1 MITKSNRPKEKILII
16 RMLGLG
22 DVTCIGVPSVR
33 YIKRQH
39 PNAEVHF
46 LTYAAGF
53 EVMAL
58 AEPQVKTFG
67 LKKGEWPE
75 DIVKAMAVFLGL
87 AEVIIGE
94 AYTKIIN
101 LDTWFMPGFLSRFL
115 KDAGEP
121 LQGNYIGMSIAD
133 LIEQFQKQRLPPT
146 FVNDPNQYLQSTWP
160 SMMRWYT
167 RWWESNY
174 LPVHGYPEFYLRTC
188 CGWQDIDLDMQIQ
201 ITQDKQLAKKRKS
214 KKVIALATEART
226 AERSYKFTG
235 QLQKALEDAG
245 FEVWSKFDGSQSMRQ
260 TLAML
265 KSSALLISV
274 PSAPQW
280 LATAVRC
287 PVMIISGNVD
297 PRTLMPDYATDMSDK
312 PVTVQSIVESAQR
325 IFDDS
330 EEESFNP
337 RRLCSI

>member
-1 MITKSNRPKEKILII
+1 MLVTNEADSRKEKILLI

-33 YIKRQH
+33 HIKRKH
-39 PNAEVHF
+39 PGAEVHF

-75 DIVKAMAVFLGL
+75 DIIKAMEVFLGL
-87 AEVIIGE
+87 AEIIVGE
-94 AYTKIIN
+94 AYSKIIN
-101 LDTWFMPGFLSRFL
+101 LDTWFMPSFLSRFL

-121 LQGNYIGMSIAD
+121 VEGNYIGMSIAE
-133 LIEQFQKQRLPPT
+133 LITQFQNQTLPAS
-146 FVNDPNQYLQSTWP
+146 FVNDPSQYLQSTWF
-160 SMMRWYT
+160 SMMRWHT
-167 RWWESNY
+167 TWWQSDY
-174 LPVHGYPEFYLRTC
+174 LPERGYPEFYLRTC

-201 ITQDKQLAKKRKS
+201 ITQDKQIAKKGKH
-214 KKVIALATEART
+214 KKVIALATQART
-226 AERSYKFTG
+226 AERSYTLTE
-235 QLQKALEDAG
+235 QLEKALEEAG
-245 FEVWSKFDGSQSMRQ
+245 FEVWSKFDGTQSMRQ

-265 KSSALLISV
+265 KSSDLLISV

-280 LATAVRC
+280 LAMAVGC

-297 PRTLMPDYATDMSDK
+297 PRTLMPDYATDMSDQ
-312 PVTVQSIVESAQR
+312 PAEVQSLIEGVQSI
-325 IFDDS
+325 FDGSVDAS
-330 EEESFNP
+330 NENSF
-337 RRLCSI
+337 

>member
-1 MITKSNRPKEKILII
+1 MLVTTEADSRKEKILVI

-33 YIKRQH
+33 YIKRKH
-39 PNAEVHF
+39 PSAEVHF
-46 LTYAAGF
+46 LTYATGF

-75 DIVKAMAVFLGL
+75 DIIKAMEVFLGL
-87 AEVIIGE
+87 AEIIVGE
-94 AYTKIIN
+94 AYSKIIN
-101 LDTWFMPGFLSRFL
+101 LDTWFMPSFLSRFL

-121 LQGNYIGMSIAD
+121 VEGNYIGMSIAD
-133 LIEQFQKQRLPPT
+133 LITQFQNQTLSAT
-146 FVNDPNQYLQSTWP
+146 FVNDPAQYLQSTWF
-160 SMMRWYT
+160 SMMRWHT
-167 RWWESNY
+167 TWWQSDY
-174 LPVHGYPEFYLRTC
+174 LPERGYPEFYLRTC

-201 ITQDKQLAKKRKS
+201 ITQDKQIAKKGKN
-214 KKVIALATEART
+214 KKVIALATQART
-226 AERSYKFTG
+226 AERSYKLTE
-235 QLQKALEDAG
+235 QLEKALKEAG

-265 KSSALLISV
+265 KSSDLLISV

-280 LATAVRC
+280 LATAVGC

-297 PRTLMPDYATDMSDK
+297 PRTLMPDYATDMSSQ
-312 PVTVQSIVESAQR
+312 PAEVQSLIEGVLS
-325 IFDDS
+325 IFDGSVDAV
-330 EEESFNP
+330 EELSF
-337 RRLCSI
+337 

>member
-1 MITKSNRPKEKILII
+1 MIMTTETNSAKEKILII

-33 YIKRQH
+33 YIKRKY
-39 PNAEVHF
+39 PGAEVHF

-67 LKKGEWPE
+67 LKNGEWPE
-75 DIVKAMAVFLGL
+75 DILKAMEVFLGL
-87 AEVIIGE
+87 AESIIGE

-101 LDTWFMPGFLSRFL
+101 LDTWFMPSFLSRFL

-121 LQGNYIGMSIAD
+121 VEGNYIGMSIAE
-133 LIEQFQKQRLPPT
+133 LITQFQNQTLPPT
-146 FVNDPNQYLQSTWP
+146 FVNDPGHYLQSTWF
-160 SMMRWYT
+160 SMMRWHT
-167 RWWESNY
+167 TWWQSDY
-174 LPVHGYPEFYLRTC
+174 LPEHGYPEFYLRTC

-201 ITQDKQLAKKRKS
+201 ITRDKQIAKKAKS
-214 KKVIALATEART
+214 KKVIALATQART
-226 AERSYKFTG
+226 AERSYELTE
-235 QLQKALEDAG
+235 QLHKALEDAG

-265 KSSALLISV
+265 KSSDLLISV

-280 LATAVRC
+280 LATAVGC
-287 PVMIISGNVD
+287 PVMIISGNID

-312 PVTVQSIVESAQR
+312 PAQVKSLVEGVQSI
-325 IFDDS
+325 FDGSVDMG
-330 EEESFNP
+330 EGNHF
-337 RRLCSI
+337 